1 MLSRSLL
8 VGLLCAVVPAGAV
21 VARSQP
27 DAAPLRLLV
36 VTGGHDYPT
45 SFYTLFE
52 QPGLVWDHETTSES
66 AYRRDLRSRYDVL
79 VLYDMPATLSAAGRA
94 NLQAFAESGKGIVV
108 LHHALCSH
116 NDWDWYRDLIGARY
130 QVEAQP
136 GRPASSYKHDET
148 IPIVVAHPHP
158 ITRGVALTE
167 IYDETYKGM
176 WISPQNTVLLT
187 TTHPL
192 ADPPLAWISGYARS
206 RVVAIQPGHGREA
219 HVHPA
224 TARSSS
230 TPSRGRADGCSDSL
244 GRRHAGGHPQKDDGA
259 RRVGQSPEPQVRL
272 HEPLDERRG
281 EAVRMEVLLDRP
293 LDRRR

>member
-1 MLSRSLL
+1 MQRPSLL
-8 VGLLCAVVPAGAV
+8 VSILCGILLATSGATGHGQAPA
-21 VARSQP
+21 S
-27 DAAPLRLLV
+27 PLRLLV

-52 QPGLVWDHETTSES
+52 QPGLVWDHETTSE
-66 AYRRDLRSRYDVL
+66 AAFRRDLRSRYDVL
-79 VLYDMPATLSAAGRA
+79 VLYDMPKTLSAEGRA

-176 WISPQNTVLLT
+176 WFSPQNTVLLT

-206 RVVAIQPGHGREA
+206 RVVTIQPGHGREA
-219 HVHPA
+219 HLDPGYRA
-224 TARSSS
+224 LIRNAILWSG
-230 TPSRGRADGCSDSL
+230 GRL
-244 GRRHAGGHPQKDDGA
+244 Q
-259 RRVGQSPEPQVRL
+259 
-272 HEPLDERRG
+272 
-281 EAVRMEVLLDRP
+281 
-293 LDRRR
+293 